1 MSGGEGNTVTGG
13 GVEWSELAE
22 AMAQRRT
29 PVDVAIKFQILFWGI
44 P

>member
-1 MSGGEGNTVTGG
+1 MRMVAKGTLCQ
-13 GVEWSELAE
+13 GVEWSKLAQ

-29 PVDVAIKFQILFWGI
+29 PVDMAINFQILFWGI